1 MFVFRATRDLFFL
14 NVWSDE
20 ATGLPQVP
28 QCSQLNSN
36 SDDDNNSNSSSSS
49 KFYNSCHFRRLELL

>member
-1 MFVFRATRDLFFL
+1 MFVFRATRKFFL

-36 SDDDNNSNSSSSS
+36 SDDDNNNSSSSS
-49 KFYNSCHFRRLELL
+49 SKMYLLRIPSNARL